1 MLGVV
6 GESWNLQLKNNFSN
20 RVGKNLSEETF
31 FSGVLKSFESVK
43 AFNAQA
49 EDCRQ
54 TLFDRIVAWFI
65 LTLK

>member
-6 GESWNLQLKNNFSN
+6 GESWNFQLKNNFSN
-20 RVGKNLSEETF
+20 RVGKN

-43 AFNAQA
+43 TFNAQA
-49 EDCRQ
+49 EGCRQ
-54 TLFDRIVAWFI
+54 TLFDRIVAWSI